1 MARND
6 HKGPPNPS
14 KTVALGFAIAILVGA
29 FALMLPISTHGPG
42 GASFRVAV
50 FTSTSAVCVTGLA
63 VVDTATYWTP
73 FGQAIIMFL
82 IQIGGLGIMTGASLL
97 FLVVSKRVGLRNRM
111 IAQQERGSIN
121 LGDVR
126 RVLIGVI
133 AFSILAEIV
142 VTVILALRFWA
153 RDDIGFGVAVW
164 RGAFHAVSAFNNA
177 GFALFSANMM
187 DYALD
192 PVILVTIALAVVM
205 GGIGFP
211 VWIELQRRWR
221 RADRWSLHTKLT
233 LMTTGFLLI
242 GGWILLTALE
252 WNNPDTLGP
261 MSAPGKVLSGFFAS
275 VVPRTAGFNS
285 IDYGE
290 MGHPGIMI
298 TDMLMFAGGG
308 SGSTA
313 GGIKV
318 TTFAVLFIAAFAEFR
333 GSPDVS
339 AFGRRIS
346 GSIQRQALTIAFAG
360 MNAVVIGALLIMV
373 LSPFGFTESMFES
386 ISAFATVGLSMNVTP
401 QLSGPADAV
410 VIALMYFGRVGPLTL
425 AVALLLRRHPRRF
438 SYPEERPLV
447 G

>member
-1 MARND
+1 
-6 HKGPPNPS
+6 
-14 KTVALGFAIAILVGA
+14 
-29 FALMLPISTHGPG
+29 MLPISTHGDG
-42 GASFRVAV
+42 GAPFRVAL

-73 FGQAIIMFL
+73 FGQAMIMVL

-97 FLVVSKRVGLRNRM
+97 FLAVSRRIGLRNRM
-111 IAQQERGSIN
+111 IAQQERGSVN

-133 AFSILAEIV
+133 AFSVLAEV
-142 VTVILALRFWA
+142 VITAILALRFWT
-153 RDDIGFGVAVW
+153 RDGVGFMTALW
-164 RGAFHAVSAFNNA
+164 QGAFHAVSAFNNA

-192 PVILVTIALAVVM
+192 PVIIITIGLAIVI
-205 GGIGFP
+205 GGVGFP
-211 VWIELQRRWR
+211 VWLELQRQFR

-233 LMTTGFLLI
+233 LAATAFLLI
-242 GGWILLTALE
+242 GGWLLLTALE
-252 WNNPDTLGP
+252 WNNPNTLGP
-261 MSAPGKVLSGFFAS
+261 MPLHGKLLSGFFAS

-285 IDYGE
+285 IDYGQ
-290 MGHPGIMI
+290 MGDPGLMI

-318 TTFAVLFIAAFAEFR
+318 TTFAVLLITAFAEFK

-346 GSIQRQALTIAFAG
+346 TSIQRQALTVAFAG
-360 MNAVVIGALLIMV
+360 INVVVLGALLLMIMT
-373 LSPFGFTESMFES
+373 PYGFTETMFES
-386 ISAFATVGLSMNVTP
+386 ISAFATVGLSMNLTP
-401 QLSGPADAV
+401 KLSGAADGV
-410 VIALMYFGRVGPLTL
+410 LIALMYLGRVGPLTL

-438 SYPEERPLV
+438 RYPEERPLV